1 MRLVPQAALSLVL
14 AALAT
19 GATAAP
25 PPVGSED
32 YQLTAPYSD
41 WFRTLRNVEGELC
54 CTLSDCRP
62 VQARVTQD
70 GHWEFLADPKH
81 FTNGDNSWVRVPDD
95 RVLRR
100 PNPVGQPIACYVAGF
115 PPFCF
120 LPADAV

>member
-1 MRLVPQAALSLVL
+1 MRLLL
-14 AALAT
+14 AALVVGT
-19 GATAAP
+19 SSLAAPAFAVP

-32 YQLTAPYSD
+32 YQLTAPYGE
-41 WFRTLRNVEGELC
+41 WFRTLRNAEGTLC

-62 VQARVTQD
+62 VQARISAD

-81 FTNGDNSWVRVPDD
+81 FTNGDGRWVRVPDD
-95 RVLRR
+95 RVLHR

-120 LPADAV
+120 VPADAV

>member
-1 MRLVPQAALSLVL
+1 MRRLIFAAIL
-14 AALAT
+14 AAAAPAL
-19 GATAAP
+19 AAP

-32 YQLTAPYSD
+32 YELTAPYGD
-41 WFRTLRNVEGELC
+41 WFRSLRNAEGALC

-62 VQARVTQD
+62 VQARVSND
-70 GHWEFLADPKH
+70 GHWEFFADPKH
-81 FTNGDNSWVRVPDD
+81 FANADASWVRVPDD

-100 PNPVGQPIACYVAGF
+100 PNPVGQPVACYIPGF